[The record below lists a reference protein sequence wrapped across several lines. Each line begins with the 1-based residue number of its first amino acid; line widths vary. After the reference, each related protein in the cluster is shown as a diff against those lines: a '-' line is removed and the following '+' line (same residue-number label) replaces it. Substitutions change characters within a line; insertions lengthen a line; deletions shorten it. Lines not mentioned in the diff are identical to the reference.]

1 MCGITGFWDI
11 SIEQSTDTLRSIA
24 TLMSDAIVHRG
35 PDSGGVWVDETT
47 GIALGHRRLAI
58 VDLSPEGHQP
68 MVSSNSRYTI
78 VFNGEV
84 YNFVALREE
93 LLKLGYT
100 FRGHSDTEIMLAAFS
115 EWGLEPAVKKFN
127 GMFAFAL
134 WDAQERLLHLGCDRL
149 GEKPIYYGWIGQ
161 TLIFGSELKALKANP
176 AFHPEIDRDAL
187 TLFMRYSNI
196 PAPYS
201 IYQGIKKLPPA
212 TLLTWNGNTATQP
225 TPVAYWSA
233 RTAAEYGVAN
243 QFAGSDREAIDKLD
257 SLLLDAVGLRM
268 MADVPLGAFLSGG
281 VDSSTVVAL
290 MQAQSSKPV
299 KTFSMGFEEA
309 AYNEAQHAKAV
320 AKHLNTEH
328 TEMYVTPAQALDVIP
343 KLPSLYDEP
352 FADSSQI
359 PTFLVSELARQHV
372 TVSLSGDG
380 GDELFGGYERFF
392 LAENIWQKFGWMDKS
407 LRQTSAKA
415 LTAVSTQTWD
425 WAVGNFNAVLPE
437 KLKQYP
443 GSRIHKLAEILAV
456 NEPEEMY
463 MGLMSHWKQPETLVI
478 NGHDRTTH
486 LSDPQCWAKL
496 PTFTESMM
504 YLDTMTYLPD
514 DILVKVDRAS
524 MGVSLEG
531 RIPLLDHRVFEL
543 AWQIPLSMKVRDNR
557 GKWILR
563 QVLEKYVPNSLIDRP
578 KMGFG
583 VPIDS
588 WLRGPLKDWA
598 EALIAEDRLRTE
610 GFFHPEPIRKM
621 WAEHLS
627 GDRNWQYCL
636 WDVLMF
642 QAWLEANS

>member
-1 MCGITGFWDI
+1 MCGITGFWDK
-11 SIEQSTDTLRSIA
+11 SIELNSAELSGIA
-24 TLMSDAIVHRG
+24 TKMSNAIIHRG

-68 MVSSNSRYTI
+68 MISSNSRYLI
-78 VFNGEV
+78 VFNGEI
-84 YNFVALREE
+84 YNFPDLRAE
-93 LLKLGYT
+93 LLQLGHT
-100 FRGHSDTEIMLAAFS
+100 FRGHSDTEIMLAGFC
-115 EWGLEPAVKKFN
+115 EWGLEGAVQRFN

-134 WDAQERLLHLGCDRL
+134 WDRQEQLLHLGCDRL

-161 TLIFGSELKALKANP
+161 TLIFGSELKALKAHP
-176 AFHPEIDRDAL
+176 HFQPEIDRAAL
-187 TLFMRYSNI
+187 TLFIRHSYI
-196 PAPYS
+196 PAPSS
-201 IYQGIKKLPPA
+201 IYQGINKLPPA
-212 TLLTWNGNTATQP
+212 SLLTWNGTATRSI
-225 TPVAYWSA
+225 PVPYWSA
-233 RTAAEYGVAN
+233 RAAAEAGIAN
-243 QFAGSDREAIDKLD
+243 QFTGSDRQAIDRLD
-257 SLLLDAVGLRM
+257 ALLLDAVGIRM

-299 KTFSMGFEEA
+299 KTFSIGFEEA
-309 AYNEAQHAKAV
+309 EYNEAQHAQAV
-320 AKHLNTEH
+320 AKHLHTEH
-328 TEMYVTPAQALDVIP
+328 TELYVTAAQALAVIP
-343 KLPSLYDEP
+343 KLPTLYDEP

-359 PTFLVSELARQHV
+359 PTFLVSELARAHV

-380 GDELFGGYERFF
+380 GDELFGGYERYF
-392 LAENIWQKFGWMDKS
+392 LAENIWQKFGWMNKS
-407 LRQTSAKA
+407 LRQTTAQA
-415 LTAVSTQTWD
+415 LTGVSTQTWD
-425 WAVGNFNAVLPE
+425 RVVKLLPAIPDR
-437 KLKQYP
+437 LKQYP

-456 NEPEEMY
+456 DKPEEMY
-463 MGLMSHWKQPETLVI
+463 RGLVSIWKQPGNVVI
-478 NGHDRTTH
+478 GGSEAATY
-486 LSDPQCWAKL
+486 LSDPQQWAQV
-496 PTFTESMM
+496 PTFTDSMM

-531 RIPLLDHRVFEL
+531 RIPLLDHRVVEL
-543 AWQIPLSMKVRDNR
+543 AWQIPLSMKIRDNR

-588 WLRGPLKDWA
+588 WLRGPLRDWA
-598 EALIAEDRLRTE
+598 EALLDEQRLQTE
-610 GFFHPEPIRKM
+610 GFFQPEPIRQI

-636 WDVLMF
+636 WNVLMF
-642 QAWLEANS
+642 QAWLEANH